1 MRPVLAPPTSVR
13 PRQGNQG
20 WDPYQN
26 KYCLPWRAKALK
38 SGDGEKALSGLFPEV
53 RQDRADGHIECP
65 RAPTWAI
72 TQGK

>member
-1 MRPVLAPPTSVR
+1 MRPVLGPSTSVR
-13 PRQGNQG
+13 PRQGSQG

-53 RQDRADGHIECP
+53 
-65 RAPTWAI
+65 
-72 TQGK
+72 